1 MIAPNREERLSL
13 LGAAYTQAFIDND
26 LAKLVGDKV
35 RVVGRLS
42 SRFHGACLT
51 RLASVADFSLTII
64 TPCLVWSSTEELAFW
79 SIYSFAWI
87 LGVRQT
93 GYGNRVAR
101 S

>member
-1 MIAPNREERLSL
+1 
-13 LGAAYTQAFIDND
+13 
-26 LAKLVGDKV
+26 
-35 RVVGRLS
+35 
-42 SRFHGACLT
+42 
-51 RLASVADFSLTII
+51 VADFSLTII